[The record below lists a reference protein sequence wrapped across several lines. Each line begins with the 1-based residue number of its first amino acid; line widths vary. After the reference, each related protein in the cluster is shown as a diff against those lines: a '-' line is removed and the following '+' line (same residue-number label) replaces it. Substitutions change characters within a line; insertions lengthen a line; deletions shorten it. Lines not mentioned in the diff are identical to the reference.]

1 MSDFISIMAER
12 SRARADELLK
22 RVSRRELRARALAVM
37 EPAKSVRSG
46 DGFVFIA
53 EFKRASPSEGVI
65 VSPRSG
71 AFADAE
77 AFAADQARAY
87 ERGGASVI
95 SVLTEPSAFGGDLK
109 HAQAAARAVSI
120 PVMRK
125 DFLVDPAQVDEARLA
140 GCSGVLLIVR
150 MLRDAELESML
161 HAVLDLGMFTLIE
174 AFDDDELQRTAALLT
189 RADVARRLS
198 AFANTGASAS
208 ARASVMVGLNTR
220 NLATLGVN
228 PASLTGMAS
237 RFPAGF
243 VRVAESGMHT
253 PTDLSRAAAEGYTG
267 ALVGTAL
274 MRSTEP
280 DRLVKSMRAG
290 AIGSA
295 DEGDARIEADAFSPL
310 VKICGVTTAQ
320 MVADAVDAGADA
332 VGCVLAP
339 SPRQVTPA
347 RAAEILRDCP
357 LSVSRVAVMK
367 NPTETLVRE
376 ALATGVFDCLQCEQS
391 DVAMVRACVESMS
404 GSAGAGEA
412 AVRVIP
418 VVRVG
423 GAMPTLAADVRDS
436 DLILIEGQ
444 RSGVG
449 EVANWGAIAPV
460 ASSRRVILA
469 GGLNPENVV
478 EAIRAVRPFAVDVSS
493 GVESAPGVKDVKKVR
508 AFVRAVKRVGRREKD
523 SA

>member
-1 MSDFISIMAER
+1 MSDFIAIMAER

-22 RVSRRELRARALAVM
+22 RFTRQELRARALAIA
-37 EPAKSVRSG
+37 EPAKRVKPRG
-46 DGFVFIA
+46 GFVFIA
-53 EFKRASPSEGVI
+53 EFKRASPSEGAI
-65 VSPRSG
+65 VSPRAG
-71 AFADAE
+71 AFENAA
-77 AFAADQARAY
+77 AFAADQARCY

-95 SVLTEPSAFGGDLK
+95 SVLTEPSAFAGELS
-109 HAQAAARAVSI
+109 HAQAAASAVSI

-150 MLRDAELESML
+150 MLRDDELEAML

-189 RADVARRLS
+189 RANVARRLS
-198 AFANTGASAS
+198 AFANAEENEAE
-208 ARASVMVGLNTR
+208 RASVLVGLNTR

-237 RFPAGF
+237 RFPVGF

-253 PTDLSRAAAEGYTG
+253 PTDLSRAAAEGYSG

-274 MRSTEP
+274 MRSDQP

-290 AIGSA
+290 AIGGVDDGVVWSEPDA
-295 DEGDARIEADAFSPL
+295 DVPR
-310 VKICGVTTAQ
+310 VKICGVTTPE
-320 MVADAVDAGADA
+320 MVMEVVEAGADA

-347 RAAEILRDCP
+347 RAAEMLRACP

-367 NPTETLVRE
+367 SPGEALVRE
-376 ALATGVFDCLQCEQS
+376 ALATGVFDCIQCEQA
-391 DVAMVRACVESMS
+391 DVPMVRAFVGSMS
-404 GSAGAGEA
+404 GGVGA

-423 GAMPTLAADVRDS
+423 ESMPTLAADVRET
-436 DLILIEGQ
+436 DLQLIEGQ

-449 EVANWGAIAPV
+449 EVANWGVIAPV
-460 ASSRRVILA
+460 ATRRRVILA

-478 EAIRAVRPFAVDVSS
+478 DAVRAVRPWAVDVSS

-508 AFVRAVKRVGRREKD
+508 AFVRAVRSVGRGGKD
-523 SA
+523 